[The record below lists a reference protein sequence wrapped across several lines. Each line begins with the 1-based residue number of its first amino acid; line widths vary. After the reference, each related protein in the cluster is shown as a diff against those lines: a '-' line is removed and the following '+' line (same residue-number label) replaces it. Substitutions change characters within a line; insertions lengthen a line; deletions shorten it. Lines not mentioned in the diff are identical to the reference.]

1 MDKYTAF
8 KSLKSNKN
16 TSIKNYFSTK
26 ENIVMGILN
35 VTNDSFYDGGKY
47 VEEIQ
52 IINQVKK
59 MLDEGAKIIDVG
71 AQSSRPGASLSKEE
85 DELKKL
91 LPIIKLLKS
100 NFKNIILSIDT
111 YWSKVAEE
119 AVKAGASIINDISAG
134 EIDKKMFNT
143 IAKLDVPYILMH
155 MKDIPKNMQTD
166 PNYDNVTECIFNFF
180 KEKLKILENMGVNNI
195 ALDPGF
201 GFGKTI
207 EHNYILLN
215 EFKKFKK
222 LNKPLL
228 VGLSRKSMIYK
239 PLKIKPKNALNGTTI
254 LNTIALENGANIL
267 RVHDVKEAVEC
278 IKISKL
284 AQKNN

>member
-26 ENIVMGILN
+26 ENIIMGILN
-35 VTNDSFYDGGKY
+35 ITNDSFYDGGKY
-47 VEEIQ
+47 LEEIE

-59 MLDEGAKIIDVG
+59 MLDEGAEIIDIG

-119 AVKAGASIINDISAG
+119 AVKEGASIINDISAG

-155 MKDIPKNMQTD
+155 MKDTPKNMQTD

-195 ALDPGF
+195 ILDPGF

-215 EFKKFKK
+215 ELKKFKK

-239 PLKIKPKNALNGTTI
+239 PLKITPKNALNGTTI
-254 LNTIALENGANIL
+254 LNTIALKNGANIL
-267 RVHDVKEAVEC
+267 RVHDVKEAAEC

-284 AQKNN
+284 VQKNN

>member
-47 VEEIQ
+47 VEEIE

-254 LNTIALENGANIL
+254 LNTIALKNGANIL

>member
-1 MDKYTAF
+1 
-8 KSLKSNKN
+8 
-16 TSIKNYFSTK
+16 
-26 ENIVMGILN
+26 
-35 VTNDSFYDGGKY
+35 
-47 VEEIQ
+47 
-52 IINQVKK
+52 
-59 MLDEGAKIIDVG
+59 
-71 AQSSRPGASLSKEE
+71 
-85 DELKKL
+85 
-91 LPIIKLLKS
+91 
-100 NFKNIILSIDT
+100 
-111 YWSKVAEE
+111 
-119 AVKAGASIINDISAG
+119 
-134 EIDKKMFNT
+134 
-143 IAKLDVPYILMH
+143 MH

-239 PLKIKPKNALNGTTI
+239 TLNTTSDKALNGTTA
-254 LNTIALENGANIL
+254 LNMVALQKGAKIL
-267 RVHDVKEAVEC
+267 RVHDVKEASEC
-278 IKISKL
+278 ITLYNQLNS
-284 AQKNN
+284 N

>member
-1 MDKYTAF
+1 
-8 KSLKSNKN
+8 
-16 TSIKNYFSTK
+16 
-26 ENIVMGILN
+26 MGILN

-254 LNTIALENGANIL
+254 LNTIALKNGANIL

>member
-47 VEEIQ
+47 VEEIE

-59 MLDEGAKIIDVG
+59 MLDEGAEIIDVG

-119 AVKAGASIINDISAG
+119 AVKEGASIINDISAG

-155 MKDIPKNMQTD
+155 MKDIPKNMQID

-195 ALDPGF
+195 VLDPGF

-254 LNTIALENGANIL
+254 LNTIA
-267 RVHDVKEAVEC
+267 VHDVKEAVEC

>member
-119 AVKAGASIINDISAG
+119 AVKAG
-134 EIDKKMFNT
+134 
-143 IAKLDVPYILMH
+143 Y
-155 MKDIPKNMQTD
+155 
-166 PNYDNVTECIFNFF
+166 F
-180 KEKLKILENMGVNNI
+180 K
-195 ALDPGF
+195 
-201 GFGKTI
+201 
-207 EHNYILLN
+207 Y
-215 EFKKFKK
+215 
-222 LNKPLL
+222 
-228 VGLSRKSMIYK
+228 
-239 PLKIKPKNALNGTTI
+239 
-254 LNTIALENGANIL
+254 
-267 RVHDVKEAVEC
+267 
-278 IKISKL
+278 
-284 AQKNN
+284 

>member
-47 VEEIQ
+47 VEEIE

-155 MKDIPKNMQTD
+155 MKDIPKNMQTN

-239 PLKIKPKNALNGTTI
+239 PLKTKPKNALNGTTI
-254 LNTIALENGANIL
+254 LNTIALKNGANIL

>member
-35 VTNDSFYDGGKY
+35 ITNDSFYDGGKY
-47 VEEIQ
+47 VEEIE

-59 MLDEGAKIIDVG
+59 MLDEGAEIIDVG

-100 NFKNIILSIDT
+100 NFKNIVLSIDT

-119 AVKAGASIINDISAG
+119 AVKEGASIINDISAG

-155 MKDIPKNMQTD
+155 MKDIPKNMQID

-195 ALDPGF
+195 VLDPGF

-215 EFKKFKK
+215 ELKKFKK

-254 LNTIALENGANIL
+254 LNTIALKNGANIL
-267 RVHDVKEAVEC
+267 RVHDVKEAAEC